1 MRPALTRSLLKSGSR
16 GLSLAVNRFL
26 QWLNLFGVA
35 ALAAL
40 CLIQWQVNRRLN
52 LELNRCEELRLELA
66 GKLAKEAQI
75 SADRERDLASFR
87 THLAR
92 LSDEVEKTASAQST
106 AERDL
111 RDALAARDQL
121 KSSFTNLASAVA
133 ARDARLAEAAAQLT
147 ALLKERDDAIMRFN
161 ELAERHNSLVKEW
174 NDLQARLKEGPPN
187 RGPNR

>member
-1 MRPALTRSLLKSGSR
+1 M
-16 GLSLAVNRFL
+16 NRFL

-66 GKLAKEAQI
+66 GRLAKEAQI

-92 LSDEVEKTASAQST
+92 LSEEVEKTASAQST

-121 KSSFTNLASAVA
+121 KSSFTNLVSAVA
-133 ARDARLAEAAAQLT
+133 ARDERLAEAATQLS
-147 ALLKERDDAIMRFN
+147 ALLKERDDVIMRFN
-161 ELAERHNSLVKEW
+161 ELAGRHNSLVEEW
-174 NDLQARLKEGPPN
+174 NSLQARLKEGTRDRDPN
-187 RGPNR
+187 R